1 MELTKVD
8 FDTAKFL
15 KELGFNWDCD
25 SYYDQALFEGTN
37 PQWEGIF
44 TKFTFFERK
53 GFHNNLI
60 PNVNELWYG
69 CSRPTQ
75 ALVVRWF
82 REIHDISIE
91 CGYAGHRLNDPPWV
105 TILCI
110 CNKRTLEFVVDGQ
123 WTGDT
128 FEESELKGIKAAI
141 NHLLKPK
148 K

>member
-1 MELTKVD
+1 MELARVD
-8 FDTAKFL
+8 FELAKDL
-15 KELGFNWDCD
+15 KELGFTLECNN
-25 SYYDQALFEGTN
+25 YFLQALFEGKN
-37 PQWEGIF
+37 EEWEGVF
-44 TKFTFFERK
+44 PKYSVFEHS
-53 GFHNNLI
+53 GFHYNSSKNN
-60 PNVNELWYG
+60 NEMWYE
-69 CSRPTQ
+69 CSAPTQ